1 MKRLAPKKGR
11 TASLAP
17 RPVAD
22 PSPRRHVQWAFVGCA
37 LLLWTLAL
45 THEPRRSLALP
56 DDIDTSVVATT
67 EIKAGFY
74 FQAIDLQKTKE
85 ARDAAVAGVPD
96 YYRVDRERVQSQ
108 VRALRDR
115 IDTLRQHREPV
126 EAAIRA
132 ALLAS
137 TSDQT
142 RETVVKRAV
151 AQYAT
156 QLLTE
161 PAWSNLSDASQLALW
176 LTPDMATVPE
186 RIFAGVPEAGA
197 AGTTP
202 TEAAAPEAEAAPPE
216 PRSPDGLTE
225 GGPFAFTYGERLADL
240 AISGLDYVLSQGVR
254 MASLTPSAADKRII
268 ILRDVVSPEQQ
279 VSTEL
284 RLGDVPVPS
293 AAVDLLAARLRD
305 TAKTAARESDQTV
318 EWARLHEAALS
329 LAAPEVTDSIR
340 YDAVYTAGA
349 WERAREAVAPVMK
362 EVYPGEN
369 IQEAGHRWTPQSRSD
384 VTTYLSLMGE
394 EEPLQ
399 RVLMTAL
406 AHLLMSAL
414 VLLCLHRAVT
424 LYGAEDADDRVV
436 EFNLGLLLI
445 TATLAV
451 GRLAFYF
458 EPSGFVLPVAATGIL
473 CAILVRSR
481 LATLVSLLTVLLVSA
496 QYGYDWRLV
505 VTGLAMSLAG
515 VFSIYH
521 VRRRSDMAAASI
533 KAAVI
538 GLLVIVAVQLA
549 TESLLSESALRRMGM
564 IALNGG
570 LCLLLVPGL
579 LSPLERLFGIT
590 TDITMLE
597 YSDLNNELLT
607 QLAIRAPGT
616 YAHSQMLGILAEA
629 AADAIGANGLK
640 ARVCAFYHDIGKM
653 RRSEYFTE
661 NQSGFNIHD
670 EIKPRQSARA
680 IMAHVIQGAEMARE
694 YHLPRPIIDAILE
707 HHGTCRIG
715 FFYQQAL
722 EQTKHGDVREEDF
735 RYPGPKPQSPET
747 AILMICDASESG
759 VRSIKS
765 PTEERVR
772 EFIDNIIA
780 ARQADRQ
787 FDDCNLTLKQLD
799 TIAETVTRRIMTS
812 MHTRIAYPSANRDE
826 DDNKD
831 NIIPMS
837 GGVK

>member
-1 MKRLAPKKGR
+1 
-11 TASLAP
+11 
-17 RPVAD
+17 
-22 PSPRRHVQWAFVGCA
+22 
-37 LLLWTLAL
+37 LLWTLAL
-45 THEPRRSLALP
+45 THEPRRNLALP

-74 FQAIDLQKTKE
+74 FQTIDLQKTKE
-85 ARDAAVAGVPD
+85 ARDAAIAGVPD
-96 YYRVDRERVQSQ
+96 YYRVDRERVQGQ
-108 VRALRDR
+108 VRGLRDR
-115 IDTLRQHREPV
+115 IDSLRQHREPV

-132 ALLAS
+132 ALLSS
-137 TSDQT
+137 TLDQP
-142 RETVVKRAV
+142 REAIVKRAV
-151 AQYAT
+151 AQYTT

-161 PAWSNLSDASQLALW
+161 PAWANVADATELALW
-176 LTPDMATVPE
+176 LTPDLATVPY
-186 RIFAGVPEAGA
+186 RVVDGVAENA
-197 AGTTP
+197 
-202 TEAAAPEAEAAPPE
+202 AAAPAETDPAAETPAPEFAGKPAEALVDAGP
-216 PRSPDGLTE
+216 LT
-225 GGPFAFTYGERLADL
+225 FAYGERLADL
-240 AISGLDYVLSQGVR
+240 AISGLDYVLTQGVR
-254 MASLTPSAADKRII
+254 MGSLTPAAAEKRIV
-268 ILRDVVSPEQQ
+268 ILRDVISPEQQ

-284 RLGDVPVPS
+284 RLGDVPSPGD
-293 AAVDLLAARLRD
+293 AVDLLAARLRD
-305 TAKTAARESDQTV
+305 TAKTAARESDQAV
-318 EWARLHEAALS
+318 EWARLHEAALA
-329 LAAPEVTDSIR
+329 LATPEITDTIR
-340 YDAVYTAGA
+340 HDAVYTAGA
-349 WERAREAVAPVMK
+349 WERAREGVAPVMK

-369 IQEAGHRWTPQSRSD
+369 IQEAGHRWTPQSRAD
-384 VTTYLSLMGE
+384 VSTYLGLMGE
-394 EEPLQ
+394 EEPLE
-399 RVLMTAL
+399 RVLMSAL
-406 AHLLMSAL
+406 AHLLMAAL

-445 TATLAV
+445 SATLVV

-473 CAILVRSR
+473 CAILVHAR
-481 LATLVSLLTVLLVSA
+481 LASLVSLLTVLLVSA

-505 VTGLAMSLAG
+505 ITGLAMSLAG
-515 VFSIYH
+515 VFSIH
-521 VRRRSDMAAASI
+521 RVRRRSDMAAASI
-533 KAAVI
+533 KAALI

-579 LSPLERLFGIT
+579 LSPLERIFGIT
-590 TDITMLE
+590 TDITLLE

-616 YAHSQMLGILAEA
+616 YAHSQMLGMLAEA

-680 IMAHVIQGAEMARE
+680 IMAHVVQGAEMAKE

-715 FFYQQAL
+715 FFFQQAL

-747 AILMICDASESG
+747 AILMVCDAAESG

-831 NIIPMS
+831 NIILMT
-837 GGVK
+837 GGAK